1 MRQCMQ
7 PRSSFVRV
15 MAFVASALIVAGC
28 SRDAAAPTGPARTVP
43 HLSAA
48 TLAPVAPG
56 AGITFDRQV
65 GTLNE
70 RDTTVL
76 AKGFNGGDPQLGDA
90 VVATIFWS
98 GTNTLLS
105 VSDFKTDVPR
115 TPVGNTFR
123 LVEFVS
129 SGGIS
134 M

>member
-1 MRQCMQ
+1 MHT
-7 PRSSFVRV
+7 RSLFTRL
-15 MAFVASALIVAGC
+15 AALGGAAGLVAGC

-76 AKGFNGGDPQLGDA
+76 AKGFNGGDPQRGDA
-90 VVATIFWS
+90 VVATLLWA
-98 GTNTLLS
+98 GTNRLLS
-105 VSDFKTDVPR
+105 VRRCTA
-115 TPVGNTFR
+115 
-123 LVEFVS
+123 
-129 SGGIS
+129 
-134 M
+134 

>member
-7 PRSSFVRV
+7 TRSSFVRV
-15 MAFVASALIVAGC
+15 MAFVASALMVAGC
-28 SRDAAAPTGPARTVP
+28 SRDAVSPTGPTRSGP
-43 HLSAA
+43 HISAA

-56 AGITFDRQV
+56 TGITFDRQV

-105 VSDFKTDVPR
+105 VTDFHTDVNR
-115 TPVGNTFR
+115 TPLNNTYHQ
-123 LVEFVS
+123 V
-129 SGGIS
+129 
-134 M
+134 